1 MLNCSDDLWR
11 DSTPDVEERI
21 PDGKSERW
29 MTESFLLRSAFS
41 FGCLFVTSR
50 QLATPPPPL
59 PPFFFF
65 FFKVRSSIM
74 TITAVSFSFI
84 FFSKEKWAD
93 FVVLLSPLVL
103 FSVNL
108 NTYVLQSYKC
118 INDIFIVTPP
128 HPFLVLWLYVNVSQ
142 IETWRDDQNALPTGF
157 YTEETQPATAK
168 TYFSFWSGVKKKKN

>member
-1 MLNCSDDLWR
+1 
-11 DSTPDVEERI
+11 
-21 PDGKSERW
+21 
-29 MTESFLLRSAFS
+29 
-41 FGCLFVTSR
+41 
-50 QLATPPPPL
+50 
-59 PPFFFF
+59 
-65 FFKVRSSIM
+65 M

-142 IETWRDDQNALPTGF
+142 IETWRDDPNALPTGF

-168 TYFSFWSGVKKKKN
+168 TYFSFWSGVKKKKKIKRHRLSSVLYSHPVYFRGTGVLCFFFYSCETFVCLKQGVIRKLTLLFFPSPVKRKWKSCSTSFEVWRV

>member
-1 MLNCSDDLWR
+1 
-11 DSTPDVEERI
+11 
-21 PDGKSERW
+21 
-29 MTESFLLRSAFS
+29 
-41 FGCLFVTSR
+41 
-50 QLATPPPPL
+50 
-59 PPFFFF
+59 
-65 FFKVRSSIM
+65 M

-142 IETWRDDQNALPTGF
+142 IETWRDDPNALPTGF

-168 TYFSFWSGVKKKKN
+168 TYFSFWSGVKKKKKLNATGWAQSCTRIPFIFGGQECCVFFFYSCETFVCLKQGVIRKLTLLFFPSPVKRKWKSCSTSFEVWRV